1 MSVLL
6 AAAVAAAAAAT
17 EPASRG
23 NDGWHTYVSEAE
35 RFQVELP
42 AGPVSEKDEKRFSV
56 LGPIYGKITTVNAG
70 DLVLVIEVRELPA
83 LAQAL
88 VPTSFILDQ
97 VHQSVVEDVDG
108 EEIRASAITLQG
120 LPARDFLYRIPDD
133 PPALERARVV
143 VAEGRL
149 YVVTAREPL
158 PVTSTAAI
166 ARFLDS
172 FRFEP
177 AKPSSPQGAAPP
189 AARR

>member
-1 MSVLL
+1 LSAAL
-6 AAAVAAAAAAT
+6 AAAVAAAAAVASAG
-17 EPASRG
+17 PASRG
-23 NDGWHTYVSEAE
+23 GDGWHSYVSEGG

-56 LGPIYGKITTVNAG
+56 LGPIYGKITTVHAG

-83 LAQAL
+83 LAQVL
-88 VPTSFILDQ
+88 LPSDFILDR
-97 VHQSVVEDVDG
+97 VHESVVEDVDG

-158 PVTSTAAI
+158 PATSTAAVE
-166 ARFLDS
+166 RFLDS
-172 FRFEP
+172 FRF
-177 AKPSSPQGAAPP
+177 
-189 AARR
+189 R